1 MFHARSRTTLMMTKV
16 RPPAGF
22 RLVFSAPTWVLLL
35 AMAGCGGGGGGG
47 SASSASSTTTIT
59 LPTGSN
65 VQALVVD
72 SGPPGFTLN
81 NRVGNVP
88 FTSVTVCL
96 PGSTTQCQTIDHVIV
111 DTGST
116 GLRLLSSVLTL
127 TFPATTVTGGQ
138 TLLNCVKFLD
148 NTYMWGAVATAD
160 LLMGDVSSLSAP
172 GEKAASLPIQ
182 VVGSSG
188 LPTAPTSCSGG
199 TTTNASDTVAKLGAK
214 GILGVGNRVRD
225 CGSSCTTTSANGI
238 YYTSSGGVAVGSVA
252 SLAQQLQ
259 QPVNLFAS
267 DNNGVIMSFPNVP
280 DPGAVT
286 VSGALTFGIGTQANN
301 SPGSGTTM
309 LALNGSGN
317 FTTAFGGNT
326 LSSSFVD
333 SGSNGLFFGSSN
345 YPVCAGGWYCP
356 AATTALQATNTGTN
370 GVASLVSF
378 SVSNATSLF
387 SNGSFSAWST
397 LAGPIG
403 NNSSFDFG
411 LPFFYGRHVF
421 TAIEGKSTPIGVGP
435 YVAY

>member
-1 MFHARSRTTLMMTKV
+1 MTTKL
-16 RPPAGF
+16 RPAPGL
-22 RLVFSAPTWVLLL
+22 RLAFAATIGVLLL

-47 SASSASSTTTIT
+47 SASSASSTTTTTTIT

-96 PGSTTQCQTIDHVIV
+96 PGTTTCKTIDHVIV

-138 TLLNCVKFLD
+138 PLLNCVKFLD

-160 LLMGDVSSLSAP
+160 LLMGNVSNLSAP
-172 GEKAASLPIQ
+172 GEKAAGLPIQ
-182 VVGSSG
+182 LVGSPG

-199 TTTNASDTVAKLGAK
+199 TTTNASDTIAKLGAK

-225 CGSSCTTTSANGI
+225 CGSSCTTNAANGI
-238 YYTSSGGVAVGSVA
+238 YYTSTGGVAVGSVA

-259 QPVNLFAS
+259 QPVSLFAS
-267 DNNGVIMSFPNVP
+267 DNNGVIMSFPSVS

-301 SPGSGTTM
+301 SPASGTTM
-309 LALNGSGN
+309 IALNGSGN

-326 LSSSFVD
+326 LSSSFLD

-345 YPVCAGGWYCP
+345 YPACSGGWYCP

-378 SVSNATSLF
+378 SVSNATALF
-387 SNGSFSAWST
+387 SNASLSAWST

-403 NNSSFDFG
+403 NNTSFDFG

-421 TAIEGKSTPIGVGP
+421 TAIEGKSTPIGAGP